1 MNRPSSV
8 DAADVARF
16 AAIADE
22 WWDPNGKFAPL
33 HKLNP
38 ARLAF
43 IREAC
48 LTHFQIDG
56 RLRAPFSGL
65 RLIDVGCGGGLIAE
79 PMRRLGFDVTGIDAA
94 GESLAVAG
102 AHAEALGLSV
112 DYRATTAEALVEAGE
127 SPFDVVIA
135 LEVIEHVADPRAFLA
150 DCARLMA
157 PEGVMIV
164 GTLNR
169 TLKSLALAKVAAEY
183 VLRWV
188 PAGAHDWR
196 KFLTPDEL
204 RGLLSSVGLT
214 PGAPAG
220 LVLDPLSGQWRRSGD
235 TAINYM
241 IVATGPARS
250 QL

>member
-1 MNRPSSV
+1 MNPPSSV
-8 DAADVARF
+8 VAADVARF

-33 HKLNP
+33 HRLNP

-43 IREAC
+43 IRETC
-48 LTHFQIDG
+48 LANFQVDD
-56 RLRAPFSGL
+56 RSRAPFSGL
-65 RLIDVGCGGGLIAE
+65 RLIDVGCGGGLITE
-79 PMRRLGFDVTGIDAA
+79 PMRRLGFEVTGIDAA

-102 AHAEALGLSV
+102 AHAESLGLSI
-112 DYRATTAEALVEAGE
+112 DYRAAAIEDLVAANEP
-127 SPFDVVIA
+127 PFDVVLA
-135 LEVIEHVADPRAFLA
+135 LEVIEHVALPGAFLA

-157 PEGVMIV
+157 PGGVMIV

-196 KFLTPDEL
+196 QFLTPDEL
-204 RGLLSSVGLT
+204 RRLLGSAGLAA
-214 PGAPAG
+214 GAPAG

-241 IVATGPARS
+241 MAATS
-250 QL
+250 QAGS